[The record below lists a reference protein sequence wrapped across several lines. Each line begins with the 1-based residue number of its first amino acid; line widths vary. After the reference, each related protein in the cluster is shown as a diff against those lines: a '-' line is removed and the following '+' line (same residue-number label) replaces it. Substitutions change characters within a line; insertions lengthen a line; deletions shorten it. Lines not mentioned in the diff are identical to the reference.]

1 MMTIEFS
8 EIEARILGC
17 LIEKENTTPDY
28 YPLTLNALVNAC
40 NQKSNRNPVV
50 DYDESTV
57 AVSLES
63 LQKKDIVYIFY
74 GAGSR
79 TPKYKHLLPKV
90 LDLEIAETAV
100 ICVLMLRG
108 PQTLGELNQRTNR
121 IYDFSGLDEINQ
133 TIESLTSRDEPL
145 VLRLPKQ
152 PGQKDGRVCHL
163 LSGEVDVE
171 SMSFETPS
179 NVGGSKNRIS
189 ELEER
194 VSTLENDLD
203 SFRSGFE
210 EFKKQFE

>member
-1 MMTIEFS
+1 MLIEFN

-28 YPLTLNALVNAC
+28 YPLTLNALVSAC

-50 DYDESTV
+50 NYDEATV
-57 AVSLES
+57 AASLES

-90 LDLEIAETAV
+90 LDLEIAETAI

-108 PQTLGELNQRTNR
+108 AQTIGELNQRTNR

-171 SMSFETPS
+171 SMSFETPP

-189 ELEER
+189 DLEER